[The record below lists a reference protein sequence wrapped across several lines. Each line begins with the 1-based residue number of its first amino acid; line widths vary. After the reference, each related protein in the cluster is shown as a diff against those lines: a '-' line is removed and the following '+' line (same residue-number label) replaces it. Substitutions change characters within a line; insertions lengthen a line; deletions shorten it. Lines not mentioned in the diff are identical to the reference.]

1 MLLATIVTGIGA
13 VIYFIWVG
21 KRMGKTS
28 ELEKSIKR
36 VGEVHEM
43 GLEVDKETRK
53 KIQGNNGTGINAG
66 FPRLPRDK

>member
-1 MLLATIVTGIGA
+1 MLLATIVAGIGA

-28 ELEKSIKR
+28 ALEKSMKS

-43 GLEVDKETRK
+43 ALKVDKKTQETIK
-53 KIQGNNGTGINAG
+53 NNNGTGINIG